1 MIGVR
6 SLGCGVW
13 GARRAAFAVVVVFFL
28 LPFSFSVCHAA
39 PPTVSQVAKEL
50 VCDCPDCGRQA
61 LDQCPN
67 CEKGREYRA
76 LIAERLKQGQS
87 KEQIINYFADT
98 YGEHMLGN
106 PRPRG
111 FGQAA
116 FALPA
121 LAVVLGIVPLAL
133 ALRSRRR
140 AGREVRDGAARK
152 TTSRKAE
159 SSKGRAA
166 PSSSAAPA
174 LTAADDAR
182 VAAALRDY
190 DFW

>member
-1 MIGVR
+1 MKRFSHFGWR
-6 SLGCGVW
+6 LQQL
-13 GARRAAFAVVVVFFL
+13 RRAALAVLFAFCLFTFAFA
-28 LPFSFSVCHAA
+28 PRAHAA
-39 PPTVSQVAKEL
+39 PSVSEVAKEL

-87 KEQIINYFADT
+87 KTQIINYFADT

-106 PRPRG
+106 PRPQG
-111 FGQAA
+111 FGQMA

-121 LAVVLGIVPLAL
+121 LAVLLGIVPLAL
-133 ALRSRRR
+133 TLRSRRKTGQ
-140 AGREVRDGAARK
+140 AGGNERPAGARSKAARK
-152 TTSRKAE
+152 A
-159 SSKGRAA
+159 G
-166 PSSSAAPA
+166 SSAPA
-174 LTAADDAR
+174 TLAAADDAR

-190 DFW
+190 DF